1 MLRLLITLQLFLV
14 PFFALA
20 DEDIIE
26 KYYPILIPAD
36 DTTMFALAG
45 DIDMR
50 TSLNFK
56 RAVQEYGVPDVFL
69 LNSGGGLVYIRLDL
83 AMEVNRLGVTTVIPE
98 DLSCYSA
105 CSFVFLAGK

>member
-1 MLRLLITLQLFLV
+1 MFRILVILQLLFV
-14 PFFALA
+14 PCIALS

-56 RAVQEYGVPDVFL
+56 RAVKEYGVPDVFL

>member
-1 MLRLLITLQLFLV
+1 
-14 PFFALA
+14 
-20 DEDIIE
+20 
-26 KYYPILIPAD
+26 
-36 DTTMFALAG
+36 MFALAG

-69 LNSGGGLVYIRLDL
+69 LNSGGGLVYIGLDL

-98 DLSCYSA
+98 EKLLLSLFFCISR
-105 CSFVFLAGK
+105 GKRTYFG